1 MGRYDE
7 GTALLV
13 IDMQNDF
20 ADPEGSLPVDGAE
33 AILPIVNAEIARARE
48 GRALVVFSQD
58 WHPART
64 PHFLPDGGT
73 WPVHCVGDTWGAE
86 LYPSLDCPPGSPV
99 IRKGT
104 NGEDGYSAF
113 TMRDPET
120 GDSTPTRLALLLH
133 EARVERVVVVGLAT
147 DYCVRATA
155 LDAVRLGYRATVLTD
170 AVAAV
175 DLAPGDGERALAE
188 MREAGVVLAAGSAE

>member
-1 MGRYDE
+1 MPRYDA

-13 IDMQNDF
+13 VDMQNDF
-20 ADPEGSLPVDGAE
+20 ADPHGSLHVNGAE
-33 AILPIVNAEIARARE
+33 AIVPVVNAEIGRARE
-48 GRALVVFSQD
+48 SRALVVFSQD
-58 WHPART
+58 WHPGRT
-64 PHFLPDGGT
+64 PHFATDGGT

-86 LYPSLDCPPGSPV
+86 LYPSLDCPAGSPL

-113 TMRDPET
+113 TMRDTET
-120 GDSTPTRLALLLH
+120 GDTLPTPLEPLLH
-133 EARVERVVVVGLAT
+133 EAGVDTVVVVGLAT

-155 LDAVRLGYRATVLTD
+155 LDAVRLGHRTTVLTD

-175 DLAPGDGERALAE
+175 NVSPGDGDRALAE
-188 MREAGVVLAAGSAE
+188 LRAADVVLETSDGG